1 MDKRITI
8 MTELNLTFLPER
20 IKAHKAALV
29 QIVRPPVCT
38 ERAQHYTA
46 MYQQHQDKPLP
57 VRRALALAYHLANR
71 TLWIKHDE
79 LIVGNQASQVRAA
92 PFFPEYTVSWIEKE
106 IDDLAD
112 RPGAGFSV
120 SPQDKAV
127 MHEICPWWRGQTVQD
142 RCYGMFTDEQ
152 KELLASGI
160 IKAEG
165 NMTSGD
171 AHLAVNFPLLLE
183 KGLDGLRAK
192 VAERRARLLL
202 TDQGD
207 LHKEQFL
214 KAIDI
219 TFSALSEHILR
230 YAALASQMAQEESR
244 PARRDELLAIAANC
258 EHIAHQPPA
267 SFWQALQLCYF
278 VQLVLQIESNG
289 HSVSFG
295 RLDQYLYPWY
305 RRDVELEQTLERE
318 RAIELL
324 QSCWLK
330 LLEVN
335 KIRSGSHSKASA
347 GSPLYQNVTIGGQRL
362 LNGEPV
368 DAVNPLSWAVLESC
382 GRLRSTQPNLSVRY
396 HAGMSNEF
404 LDACVQVIRCGFG
417 MPAFNNDEIVI
428 DEFIKLGVSREDAY
442 DYAAIG
448 CIETA
453 VGGKWGYRCTGMSF
467 INFARVMLAAL
478 EGGRDA
484 TTGKVF
490 LPQEKA
496 LSAGNFSHFSEV
508 MDAWDNQ
515 IRYYTRKSIEI
526 ECVVDT
532 VLEENAHDILCSA
545 LVDDCIERGKSIK
558 QGGAKYDWVSGLQVG
573 IANLGNSL
581 AAVRR
586 MVFEQGVVT
595 QPQLAQALNNDFE
608 GLTGEQLRQRLINS
622 APKYGNDDDDVDLLL
637 ARAYQTYIDELKHYH
652 NTRFGRGPIG
662 GTYYAGT
669 SSISANVP
677 FGAATMAT
685 PDGRKAR
692 TPLAEGASPA
702 SGTDRLGPTA
712 VINSVGKLPVAKI
725 LGGVLLNQKL
735 NPSTL
740 DNLRDRQKLMQM
752 LRTFFEVHKG
762 WHVQYNIV
770 SRETLLDAKAHPDK
784 YRDLVVRVAGYSAFF
799 TALSPDAQDDIIAR
813 TEHTL

>member
-1 MDKRITI
+1 

-171 AHLAVNFPLLLE
+171 AHLAVNVPLLLE

-267 SFWQALQLCYF
+267 SFWQALQLSYF

-396 HAGMSNEF
+396 HAGMSSEF

-484 TTGKVF
+484 TSGKVF
-490 LPQEKA
+490 LSQEKA

-586 MVFEQGVVT
+586 LVFEQGVVT

-685 PDGRKAR
+685 PDGRKAG

>member
-1 MDKRITI
+1 
-8 MTELNLTFLPER
+8 MTTLDLTTLTVR
-20 IKAHKAALV
+20 TLAHKNALIH
-29 QIVRPPVCT
+29 IVKPPVCT
-38 ERAQHYTA
+38 ERAQHYTEA
-46 MYQQHQDKPLP
+46 YQQHLDKPLP
-57 VRRALALAYHLANR
+57 VRRALALANHLTKR
-71 TLWIKHDE
+71 TLRIDNDE
-79 LIVGNQASQVRAA
+79 LIIGNQASELRAA
-92 PFFPEYTVSWIEKE
+92 PIFPEYTVSWIEDE
-106 IDDLAD
+106 IDQLAD
-112 RPGAGFSV
+112 RPGAGFSI
-120 SPQDKAV
+120 SEENKAIL
-127 MHEICPWWRGQTVQD
+127 HRICPWWRGQTVQD

-152 KELLASGI
+152 QALLATGI

-183 KGLDGLRAK
+183 KGLDGLRDK
-192 VAERRARLLL
+192 VDERRSRIHL
-202 TDQGD
+202 TDWQE
-207 LHKEQFL
+207 LQQEQFL
-214 KAIDI
+214 KAIDL
-219 TFSALSEHILR
+219 TLEALSAHILR
-230 YAALASQMAQEESR
+230 FAELARNMAQAESR
-244 PARRDELLAIAANC
+244 RWRSEELLAIAENC
-258 EHIAHQPPA
+258 ELIAHRPPQT
-267 SFWQALQLCYF
+267 FWQALQLCYF
-278 VQLVLQIESNG
+278 IQLTLQIESNG

-305 RRDVELEQTLERE
+305 RRDVELEQTLPRE
-318 RAIELL
+318 RAIEMLH
-324 QSCWLK
+324 SCWLK
-330 LLEVN
+330 LLEIN

-347 GSPLYQNVTIGGQRL
+347 GSPLYQNVTIGGQQL
-362 LNGEPV
+362 IDGKPC
-368 DAVNPLSWAVLESC
+368 DAVNPLSYTILESC

-396 HAGMSNEF
+396 HAGMSSDF

-428 DEFIKLGVSREDAY
+428 PEFIRLGVAVEDAY

-467 INFARVMLAAL
+467 INFARVLLAAL
-478 EGGRDA
+478 EQGRDA
-484 TTGKVF
+484 TSGKVF
-490 LPQEKA
+490 LPQELA
-496 LSAGNFSHFSEV
+496 LSRDNFSHFDQV
-508 MDAWDNQ
+508 LDAWDSQ
-515 IRYYTRKSIEI
+515 IRYYTHKSIEI
-526 ECVVDT
+526 ECVVDS

-581 AAVRR
+581 AAVRKL
-586 MVFEQGVVT
+586 VFEQGAIG
-595 QPQLAQALNNDFE
+595 QQQLAAALANDFD
-608 GLTGEQLRQRLINS
+608 GLSGEQLRQRLLNA
-622 APKYGNDDDDVDLLL
+622 APKYGNDVDEVDQLLV
-637 ARAYQTYIDELKHYH
+637 RAYQTYIDELGQYH

-677 FGAATMAT
+677 FGAATLAT
-685 PDGRKAR
+685 PDGRKAH

-702 SGTDRLGPTA
+702 SGTDHLGPTA
-712 VINSVGKLPVAKI
+712 VFNSLSKLPTASI

-735 NPSTL
+735 NPATL
-740 DNLRDRQKLMQM
+740 ENPADREKLMLM
-752 LRTFFEVHKG
+752 LRTFFEAYQG

-770 SRETLLDAKAHPDK
+770 SRETLLEAKQHPDQ

-813 TEHTL
+813 TEHTI

>member
-1 MDKRITI
+1 
-8 MTELNLTFLPER
+8 MTELNLAFLPER

-57 VRRALALAYHLANR
+57 VRRALALAHHLANR
-71 TLWIKHDE
+71 TIWIKHDE

-120 SPQDKAV
+120 SPQDKTV

-152 KELLASGI
+152 KALLASGI

-183 KGLDGLRAK
+183 KGLGGLRAK

-219 TFSALSEHILR
+219 TFSALSEHIR
-230 YAALASQMAQEESR
+230 RFAALASQMAQEEKR

-258 EHIAHQPPA
+258 AHIAHQPPV

-478 EGGRDA
+478 ESGRDT

-496 LSAGNFSHFSEV
+496 LSAGNFSRFSEV

-586 MVFEQGVVT
+586 LVFEQSVVT

-637 ARAYQTYIDELKHYH
+637 ARAYQTYIDELKQYH

>member
-1 MDKRITI
+1 
-8 MTELNLTFLPER
+8 MTELNLTFLSER

-38 ERAQHYTA
+38 ERAQHYTSI
-46 MYQQHQDKPLP
+46 YQQHQDKPLP

-484 TTGKVF
+484 TSGKVF

-496 LSAGNFSHFSEV
+496 LSAGNFNHFSEV

-586 MVFEQGVVT
+586 LVFEQGVVT

>member
-1 MDKRITI
+1 
-8 MTELNLTFLPER
+8 
-20 IKAHKAALV
+20 
-29 QIVRPPVCT
+29 
-38 ERAQHYTA
+38 
-46 MYQQHQDKPLP
+46 
-57 VRRALALAYHLANR
+57 
-71 TLWIKHDE
+71 
-79 LIVGNQASQVRAA
+79 
-92 PFFPEYTVSWIEKE
+92 
-106 IDDLAD
+106 
-112 RPGAGFSV
+112 
-120 SPQDKAV
+120 
-127 MHEICPWWRGQTVQD
+127 QTVQD

-318 RAIELL
+318 LAIELL

-532 VLEENAHDILCSA
+532 VLEENAHDIICSA

-586 MVFEQGVVT
+586 LVFEQGVVT

>member
-1 MDKRITI
+1 
-8 MTELNLTFLPER
+8 MTLMQLNTLPER
-20 IKAHKAALV
+20 IRAHKQALIS
-29 QIVRPPVCT
+29 IVKPPICT
-38 ERAQHYTA
+38 ERALHYTQI
-46 MYQQHQDKPLP
+46 YQQHMDKPLP
-57 VRRALALAYHLANR
+57 VRRALALAHHLAQR
-71 TLWIKHDE
+71 TIWIKHDE
-79 LIVGNQASQVRAA
+79 LIIGNQASEVRAA
-92 PFFPEYTVSWIEKE
+92 PIFPEYTVSWIEKE
-106 IDDLAD
+106 IDELAD
-112 RPGAGFSV
+112 RPGAGFAV
-120 SPQDKAV
+120 SEANKRV
-127 MHEICPWWRGQTVQD
+127 LHEVCPWWRGQTVQD

-152 KELLASGI
+152 KALLASGI

-171 AHLAVNFPLLLE
+171 AHLAVNFPLLLA
-183 KGLDGLRAK
+183 KGLDGLREQ
-192 VAERRARLLL
+192 VRERRTRIDL
-202 TDQGD
+202 TQLAD
-207 LHKEQFL
+207 LHGEQFL

-219 TFSALSEHILR
+219 VLEAVSLHIVR
-230 YAALASQMAQEESR
+230 FANLARTMAVDEPRES
-244 PARRDELLAIAANC
+244 RRDELLAIAENC
-258 EHIAHQPPA
+258 ELIAHQPPRT
-267 SFWQALQLCYF
+267 FWQALQLCYF
-278 VQLVLQIESNG
+278 IQLLLQIESNG

-295 RLDQYLYPWY
+295 RMDQYLYPFW
-305 RRDVELEQTLERE
+305 RRDVELQQTLHRE
-318 RAIELL
+318 QGIELL

-347 GSPLYQNVTIGGQRL
+347 GSPLYQNVTIGGQMWH
-362 LNGEPV
+362 NGQIH
-368 DAVNPLSWAVLESC
+368 DAVNPLSYAILESC

-396 HAGMSNEF
+396 HAGMSDDF

-428 DEFIKLGVSREDAY
+428 PAFIALGVEPADAY

-484 TTGKVF
+484 TSGEVF
-490 LPQEKA
+490 LAQNEA
-496 LSAGNFSHFSEV
+496 LSAGNFRYFDDV
-508 MDAWDNQ
+508 TAAWDRQ

-526 ECVVDT
+526 EYVVDT
-532 VLEENAHDILCSA
+532 MLEENVPDILCSA
-545 LVDDCIERGKSIK
+545 LVDDCIERAKSIK

-581 AAVRR
+581 AAVKKL
-586 MVFEQGVVT
+586 VFEQGLIG
-595 QPQLAQALNNDFE
+595 QQQLAAALAADFD
-608 GLTGEQLRQRLINS
+608 GLSHEQLRQRLINS
-622 APKYGNDDDDVDLLL
+622 APKYGNDDESVDALLV
-637 ARAYQTYIDELKHYH
+637 RAYQTYIDELKQYR
-652 NTRFGRGPIG
+652 NPRYGRGPIG
-662 GTYYAGT
+662 GKYYAGT

-685 PDGRKAR
+685 PDGRKAH

-702 SGTDRLGPTA
+702 SGTDHLGPTA
-712 VINSVGKLPVAKI
+712 VINSVGKLPVGAI

-740 DNLRDRQKLMQM
+740 DNDGDRQKLMAL

-762 WHVQYNIV
+762 WHIQYNIV
-770 SRETLLDAKAHPDK
+770 SRETLLAAKQHPDQ

>member
-1 MDKRITI
+1 
-8 MTELNLTFLPER
+8 MTELNLNFLSNR
-20 IKAHKAALV
+20 IKAHKEALIH
-29 QIVRPPVCT
+29 IVKPPVCT
-38 ERAQHYTA
+38 ERARHYTEV
-46 MYQQHQDKPLP
+46 YQQHQDKPLP
-57 VRRALALAYHLANR
+57 VRRALALAHHLAER
-71 TLWIKHDE
+71 TIWIKHDE

-92 PFFPEYTVSWIEKE
+92 PFFPEYTVNWIENE
-106 IDDLAD
+106 IDELGD

-120 SPQDKAV
+120 SQEDKAV
-127 MHEICPWWRGQTVQD
+127 MHEVCPWWRGQTVQD

-152 KELLASGI
+152 KALLATGI

-171 AHLAVNFPLLLE
+171 AHLAVNYPLLLE
-183 KGLDGLRAK
+183 KGLDGLREK
-192 VAERRARLLL
+192 VAERRSRLAL
-202 TDQGD
+202 TDWDD

-219 TFSALSEHILR
+219 TFAALSEHILR
-230 YAALASQMAQEESR
+230 YAALARDMAQAETR
-244 PARRDELLAIAANC
+244 QARRDELLAMAKNC
-258 EHIAHQPPA
+258 EHIAHQPPVT
-267 SFWQALQLCYF
+267 FWQALQLSYF

-305 RRDVELEQTLERE
+305 RRDVELEQTLTRE
-318 RAIELL
+318 QAIELL

-347 GSPLYQNVTIGGQRL
+347 GSPLYQNVTIGGQKL
-362 LNGEPV
+362 VNGEAA
-368 DAVNPLSWAVLESC
+368 DAVNPLSYAVLESC

-396 HAGMSNEF
+396 HAGMSNDF

-428 DEFIKLGVSREDAY
+428 SEFIKLGVSREDAY

-484 TTGKVF
+484 TSGKVF
-490 LPQEKA
+490 LPQAQA
-496 LSAGNFSHFSEV
+496 LSAGNFRTFDEV
-508 MDAWDNQ
+508 MTAWDNQ
-515 IRYYTRKSIEI
+515 IRYYTKKSIEI

-573 IANLGNSL
+573 IANLGNGL
-581 AAVRR
+581 AAVRKL
-586 MVFEQGVVT
+586 VFEQGVIG
-595 QPQLAQALNNDFE
+595 QQQLADALANDFD

-622 APKYGNDDDDVDLLL
+622 APKYGNDEDDVDLLL
-637 ARAYQTYIDELKHYH
+637 SRAYQTYIDELKQYH
-652 NTRFGRGPIG
+652 NTRYGRGPTG

-685 PDGRKAR
+685 PDGRKAK
-692 TPLAEGASPA
+692 TPLAEGASPS

-712 VINSVGKLPVAKI
+712 VISSVGKLPTDKI

-740 DNLRDRQKLMQM
+740 DNLRDREKLMMM

>member
-1 MDKRITI
+1 
-8 MTELNLTFLPER
+8 MTELNLAFLPER

-57 VRRALALAYHLANR
+57 VRRALALAHHLANR
-71 TLWIKHDE
+71 TIWIKHDE

-127 MHEICPWWRGQTVQD
+127 MHEVCPWWRGQTVQD

-214 KAIDI
+214 KAIDV
-219 TFSALSEHILR
+219 TFSALSEHIR
-230 YAALASQMAQEESR
+230 RFAALASQMAQEESR

-347 GSPLYQNVTIGGQRL
+347 GSPLYQNVTIGGQHL

-586 MVFEQGVVT
+586 LVFEQGTVT
-595 QPQLAQALNNDFE
+595 QPQLAQALSNDFE
-608 GLTGEQLRQRLINS
+608 GLNGEQLRQRLINS

-637 ARAYQTYIDELKHYH
+637 ARAYQTYIDELKQYH
-652 NTRFGRGPIG
+652 NIRFGRGPIG

>member
-1 MDKRITI
+1 
-8 MTELNLTFLPER
+8 MTELNLAFLPER

-57 VRRALALAYHLANR
+57 VRRALALAHHLANR
-71 TLWIKHDE
+71 TIWIKHDE

-127 MHEICPWWRGQTVQD
+127 MHEVCPWWRGQTVQD

-219 TFSALSEHILR
+219 TFSALSEHIQR
-230 YAALASQMAQEESR
+230 FAALASQMAQEESR

-347 GSPLYQNVTIGGQRL
+347 GSPLYQNVTIGGQHL

-428 DEFIKLGVSREDAY
+428 DEFIKLGVSRKDAY

-508 MDAWDNQ
+508 MDARDNQ

-586 MVFEQGVVT
+586 LVFEQGTVT
-595 QPQLAQALNNDFE
+595 QPQLAQALSNDFE

-637 ARAYQTYIDELKHYH
+637 ARAYQTYIDELKQYH

>member
-1 MDKRITI
+1 
-8 MTELNLTFLPER
+8 MTELNLAFLPER

-57 VRRALALAYHLANR
+57 VRRALALAHHLANR
-71 TLWIKHDE
+71 TIWIKHDE

-127 MHEICPWWRGQTVQD
+127 MHEVCPWWRGQTVQD

-219 TFSALSEHILR
+219 TFSALSEHIQR
-230 YAALASQMAQEESR
+230 FAALASQMAQEESR

-404 LDACVQVIRCGFG
+404 LDACVQVIRSGFG

-586 MVFEQGVVT
+586 LVFEQGTVT
-595 QPQLAQALNNDFE
+595 QPQLAQALSNDFE

-637 ARAYQTYIDELKHYH
+637 ARAYQTYIDELKQYH

>member
-1 MDKRITI
+1 
-8 MTELNLTFLPER
+8 MTELNLSFLPER

-29 QIVRPPVCT
+29 HIVRPPVCT

-46 MYQQHQDKPLP
+46 VYQQHQDKPLP
-57 VRRALALAYHLANR
+57 VRRALALAHHLANR
-71 TLWIKHDE
+71 TIWIKHDE

-112 RPGAGFSV
+112 RPGAGFYV

-183 KGLDGLRAK
+183 NGLDGLRAR

-202 TDQGD
+202 TDQDD

-219 TFSALSEHILR
+219 TFSALSEHIQR
-230 YAALASQMAQEESR
+230 YAALAARMAQEESR
-244 PARRDELLAIAANC
+244 PARRDELLAISANC

-305 RRDVELEQTLERE
+305 RRDVELEHTLERE

-396 HAGMSNEF
+396 HAGMSNDF

-508 MDAWDNQ
+508 MDAWDRQ

-586 MVFEQGVVT
+586 LVFEQGVVT
-595 QPQLAQALNNDFE
+595 QPQLAQALNDDFS

-637 ARAYQTYIDELKHYH
+637 ARAYQTYIDELKQYH

>member
-1 MDKRITI
+1 
-8 MTELNLTFLPER
+8 MTELNLAFLPER

-57 VRRALALAYHLANR
+57 VRRALALAHHLANR
-71 TLWIKHDE
+71 TIWIKHDE

-127 MHEICPWWRGQTVQD
+127 MHEVCPWWRGQTVQD

-219 TFSALSEHILR
+219 TFSALSEHIQR
-230 YAALASQMAQEESR
+230 FAALASQMAQEESR

-586 MVFEQGVVT
+586 LVFEQGTVT
-595 QPQLAQALNNDFE
+595 QPQLAQALSNDFE

-637 ARAYQTYIDELKHYH
+637 ARAYQTYIDELKQYH

>member
-1 MDKRITI
+1 
-8 MTELNLTFLPER
+8 
-20 IKAHKAALV
+20 
-29 QIVRPPVCT
+29 
-38 ERAQHYTA
+38 
-46 MYQQHQDKPLP
+46 
-57 VRRALALAYHLANR
+57 
-71 TLWIKHDE
+71 
-79 LIVGNQASQVRAA
+79 
-92 PFFPEYTVSWIEKE
+92 
-106 IDDLAD
+106 
-112 RPGAGFSV
+112 
-120 SPQDKAV
+120 
-127 MHEICPWWRGQTVQD
+127 
-142 RCYGMFTDEQ
+142 
-152 KELLASGI
+152 
-160 IKAEG
+160 
-165 NMTSGD
+165 
-171 AHLAVNFPLLLE
+171 
-183 KGLDGLRAK
+183 
-192 VAERRARLLL
+192 
-202 TDQGD
+202 
-207 LHKEQFL
+207 
-214 KAIDI
+214 
-219 TFSALSEHILR
+219 
-230 YAALASQMAQEESR
+230 MAQEESR

-267 SFWQALQLCYF
+267 SFWQALQLSYF

-396 HAGMSNEF
+396 HAGMSSEF

-484 TTGKVF
+484 TSGKVF
-490 LPQEKA
+490 LSQEKA

-586 MVFEQGVVT
+586 LVFEQGVVT

-685 PDGRKAR
+685 PDGRKAG

>member
-1 MDKRITI
+1 
-8 MTELNLTFLPER
+8 MTTLDLTTLTAR
-20 IKAHKAALV
+20 TLAHKNALIH
-29 QIVRPPVCT
+29 IVKPPVCT
-38 ERAQHYTA
+38 ERAQHYTEA
-46 MYQQHQDKPLP
+46 YQQHLDKPLP
-57 VRRALALAYHLANR
+57 VRRALALANHLAKR
-71 TLWIKHDE
+71 TLRIDNDE
-79 LIVGNQASQVRAA
+79 LIIGNQASELRAA
-92 PFFPEYTVSWIEKE
+92 PIFPEYTVSWIEDE
-106 IDDLAD
+106 IEQLAD
-112 RPGAGFSV
+112 RPGAGFSI
-120 SPQDKAV
+120 SEENKAIL
-127 MHEICPWWRGQTVQD
+127 HRICPWWRGQTVQD

-152 KELLASGI
+152 QALLATGI

-183 KGLDGLRAK
+183 KGLDGLRDK
-192 VAERRARLLL
+192 VDERRSRIRL
-202 TDQGD
+202 TDWQE
-207 LHKEQFL
+207 LQQEQFL
-214 KAIDI
+214 KAIDL
-219 TFSALSEHILR
+219 TLEALSAHILR
-230 YAALASQMAQEESR
+230 FAELARNMAQAESR
-244 PARRDELLAIAANC
+244 HWRSEELLAIAENC
-258 EHIAHQPPA
+258 ELIAHRPPQT
-267 SFWQALQLCYF
+267 FWQALQLCYF
-278 VQLVLQIESNG
+278 IQLTLQIESNG

-305 RRDVELEQTLERE
+305 RRDVELEQTLPRE
-318 RAIELL
+318 RAIEMLH
-324 QSCWLK
+324 SCWLK
-330 LLEVN
+330 LLEIN

-347 GSPLYQNVTIGGQRL
+347 GSPLYQNVTIGGQQL
-362 LNGEPV
+362 IDGKPC
-368 DAVNPLSWAVLESC
+368 DAVNPLSYTILESC

-396 HAGMSNEF
+396 HAGMSSDF

-428 DEFIKLGVSREDAY
+428 PEFIKLGVAVEDAY

-467 INFARVMLAAL
+467 INFARVLLAAL
-478 EGGRDA
+478 EQGRDA
-484 TTGKVF
+484 TSGKVF
-490 LPQEKA
+490 LPQELA
-496 LSAGNFSHFSEV
+496 LSRDNFSHFDQV
-508 MDAWDNQ
+508 LDAWDSQ

-526 ECVVDT
+526 ECVVDS

-581 AAVRR
+581 AAVRKL
-586 MVFEQGVVT
+586 VFEQGAIG
-595 QPQLAQALNNDFE
+595 QQQLAAALANDFD
-608 GLTGEQLRQRLINS
+608 GLSGEQLRQRLLNA
-622 APKYGNDDDDVDLLL
+622 APKYGNDVDEVDQLLV
-637 ARAYQTYIDELKHYH
+637 RAYQTYIDELGQYH

-677 FGAATMAT
+677 FGAATLAT
-685 PDGRKAR
+685 PDGRKAH

-702 SGTDRLGPTA
+702 SGTDHLGPTA
-712 VINSVGKLPVAKI
+712 VFNSLSKLPTASI

-735 NPSTL
+735 NPATL
-740 DNLRDRQKLMQM
+740 ENPADREKLMLM
-752 LRTFFEVHKG
+752 LRTFFEDYQG

-770 SRETLLDAKAHPDK
+770 SRETLLEAKQHPDQ

-813 TEHTL
+813 TEHTI

>member
-1 MDKRITI
+1 

-267 SFWQALQLCYF
+267 SFWQALQLSYF

>member
-1 MDKRITI
+1 

-57 VRRALALAYHLANR
+57 VRRALALAHHLANR

-127 MHEICPWWRGQTVQD
+127 MHEVCPWWRGQTVQD

-230 YAALASQMAQEESR
+230 YAALASKMAQEESR

-586 MVFEQGVVT
+586 LVFEQGVVT

>member
-1 MDKRITI
+1 
-8 MTELNLTFLPER
+8 MTELNLDFLPER

-38 ERAQHYTA
+38 ERAQHYTD
-46 MYQQHQDKPLP
+46 MYQKHQDKPLP
-57 VRRALALAYHLANR
+57 VRRALALAHHLTSR
-71 TLWIKHDE
+71 TIWIKHDE

-92 PFFPEYTVSWIEKE
+92 PFFPEYTVSWIEHE

-120 SPQDKAV
+120 SAENKAV
-127 MHEICPWWRGQTVQD
+127 MHDICPWWRGQTVQD
-142 RCYGMFTDEQ
+142 RCYGIFTDEQ
-152 KELLASGI
+152 KALLASGI

-192 VAERRARLLL
+192 VAARRARLAL
-202 TDQGD
+202 TDQAD

-230 YAALASQMAQEESR
+230 YAGLAARMAQEENR
-244 PARRDELLAIAANC
+244 PARRDELLAISANC

-305 RRDVELEQTLERE
+305 RRDVELEHTLERE

-362 LNGEPV
+362 QNNKPV

-396 HAGMSNEF
+396 HAGMSSDF

-428 DEFIKLGVSREDAY
+428 EEFIKLGVSREDAY

-484 TTGKVF
+484 TTGKIF
-490 LPQEKA
+490 LAQDKA
-496 LSAGNFSHFSEV
+496 LSAGNFHGFNEV
-508 MDAWDNQ
+508 MDAWDTQ

-581 AAVRR
+581 AAVRKL
-586 MVFEQGVVT
+586 VFEKGVVT
-595 QPQLAQALNNDFE
+595 QQQLAQALDDDFS

-637 ARAYQTYIDELKHYH
+637 ARAYQTYIDELKQYH
-652 NTRFGRGPIG
+652 NTRFGRGPVG

-685 PDGRKAR
+685 PDGRKAK

-712 VINSVGKLPVAKI
+712 VINSVGKLPAEKI

>member
-1 MDKRITI
+1 
-8 MTELNLTFLPER
+8 MTELNLSFLPER

-46 MYQQHQDKPLP
+46 VYQQHQDKPLP
-57 VRRALALAYHLANR
+57 VRRALALAHHLANR
-71 TLWIKHDE
+71 TIWIKHDE

-120 SPQDKAV
+120 SPEDKAV

-183 KGLDGLRAK
+183 NGLDGLRAR

-202 TDQGD
+202 TDQDD

-219 TFSALSEHILR
+219 TFRALSEHIQR
-230 YAALASQMAQEESR
+230 FAALAARMAQEERR
-244 PARRDELLAIAANC
+244 PARRDELLAISANC

-396 HAGMSNEF
+396 HAGMSNDF

-508 MDAWDNQ
+508 MDAWDRQ

-586 MVFEQGVVT
+586 LVFEQGVVT
-595 QPQLAQALNNDFE
+595 QPQLAQALNDDFS

-637 ARAYQTYIDELKHYH
+637 ARAYQTYIDELKQYH

>member
-1 MDKRITI
+1 
-8 MTELNLTFLPER
+8 MTELNLSFLPER

-46 MYQQHQDKPLP
+46 VYQQHQDKPLP
-57 VRRALALAYHLANR
+57 VRRALALAHHLANR
-71 TLWIKHDE
+71 TIWIKHDE

-120 SPQDKAV
+120 SPEDKAV
-127 MHEICPWWRGQTVQD
+127 MHEICPWWCGQTVQD

-183 KGLDGLRAK
+183 NGLDGLRAR

-202 TDQGD
+202 TDQDD

-219 TFSALSEHILR
+219 TFRALSEHIQR
-230 YAALASQMAQEESR
+230 FAALAARMAQEERR
-244 PARRDELLAIAANC
+244 PARRDELLAISANC

-396 HAGMSNEF
+396 HAGMSNDF

-508 MDAWDNQ
+508 MDAWDRQ

-586 MVFEQGVVT
+586 LVFEQGVVT
-595 QPQLAQALNNDFE
+595 QPQLAQALNDDFA

-637 ARAYQTYIDELKHYH
+637 ARAYQTYIDELKQYH

-677 FGAATMAT
+677 FGATTMAT

>member
-1 MDKRITI
+1 
-8 MTELNLTFLPER
+8 MTELNLSFLPER

-230 YAALASQMAQEESR
+230 YAALASKMAQEESR

-258 EHIAHQPPA
+258 EHIAHKPPA

-484 TTGKVF
+484 TSGKVF
-490 LPQEKA
+490 LSQEKA

-586 MVFEQGVVT
+586 LVFEQGVVT

-637 ARAYQTYIDELKHYH
+637 ARAYQTYINELKHYH

>member
-1 MDKRITI
+1 M
-8 MTELNLTFLPER
+8 
-20 IKAHKAALV
+20 
-29 QIVRPPVCT
+29 
-38 ERAQHYTA
+38 
-46 MYQQHQDKPLP
+46 
-57 VRRALALAYHLANR
+57 RRALALAHHLKQR
-71 TLWIKHDE
+71 TIWIQHDE
-79 LIVGNQASQVRAA
+79 LIIGNQASEVRAA
-92 PFFPEYTVSWIEKE
+92 PIFPEYTVSWIENE
-106 IDDLAD
+106 IDSLAD
-112 RPGAGFSV
+112 RPGAGFAV
-120 SPQDKAV
+120 SEENKRILHD
-127 MHEICPWWRGQTVQD
+127 IFPWWRGQTVQD

-152 KELLASGI
+152 QALLATGI

-171 AHLAVNFPLLLE
+171 AHLAVNFGLLLE
-183 KGLDGLRAK
+183 KGLDGLRHK
-192 VAERRARLLL
+192 VDERRSRIYLTRL
-202 TDQGD
+202 DD
-207 LHKEQFL
+207 LHGEQFL

-219 TFSALSEHILR
+219 TLAAVSDHIER
-230 YAALASQMAQEESR
+230 FADLARQMAGTETR
-244 PARRDELLAIAANC
+244 KARRDELLAIAENC
-258 EHIAHQPPA
+258 DLIAHEPPRT
-267 SFWQALQLCYF
+267 FWQALQLCYF
-278 VQLVLQIESNG
+278 IQLLLQVESNG

-295 RLDQYLYPWY
+295 RMDQYLYPWY
-305 RRDVELEQTLERE
+305 RRDIELAASLERE
-318 RAIELL
+318 QAIELL

-347 GSPLYQNVTIGGQRL
+347 GSPLYQNVTIGGQL
-362 LNGEPV
+362 LIDGKPT
-368 DAVNPLSWAVLESC
+368 DAVNPLSYAILESC

-396 HAGMSNEF
+396 HAGMSNDF

-428 DEFIKLGVSREDAY
+428 PEFIKLGVERQDAY

-467 INFARVMLAAL
+467 INFARVMLASL
-478 EGGRDA
+478 EGGRYA
-484 TTGKVF
+484 TSDKVF

-496 LSAGNFSHFSEV
+496 LSAANFGNFDEV
-508 MDAWDNQ
+508 LAAWDNQ

-526 ECVVDT
+526 EYVIDT
-532 VLEENAHDILCSA
+532 MLEENAHDILCSA
-545 LVDDCIERGKSIK
+545 LVDDCVERAKSIK

-581 AAVRR
+581 AAVKKL
-586 MVFEQGVVT
+586 VFEQGMIG
-595 QPQLAQALNNDFE
+595 QQELANALAADYE
-608 GLTGEQLRQRLINS
+608 GLTHEQLRQRLING
-622 APKYGNDDDDVDLLL
+622 APKYGNDDDSVDLLL
-637 ARAYQTYIDELKHYH
+637 ARAYQTYIDELKQYQ
-652 NTRFGRGPIG
+652 NPRYGRGPVG

-685 PDGRKAR
+685 PDGRKAT

-702 SGTDRLGPTA
+702 SGTDHLGPTA
-712 VINSVGKLPVAKI
+712 VIGSVGKLPTGAI

-735 NPSTL
+735 NPATL
-740 DNLRDRQKLMQM
+740 DNESDRQKLMIL
-752 LRTFFEVHKG
+752 LRTFFEAHKG
-762 WHVQYNIV
+762 WHIQYNIV
-770 SRETLLDAKAHPDK
+770 SRDTLLEAKKYPNQ

-813 TEHTL
+813 TEHVL